1 MSHRAFEDQATEP
14 ELGFRRV
21 RGVLFESIGWG
32 NVEDE
37 LVLEAV
43 EDYYD
48 ETGDAAEGESVGP
61 EAASLELTGS
71 SSDVDGFGLCGV
83 AAGGGEEAEEIW
95 GEGNGRWWGFDRRE
109 EERGGAAE
117 EEVVGVEMG
126 SEAERE
132 TCGGHCL
139 FWGLEV
145 LKGFWSFW
153 EFGKYLWDKQ
163 LT

>member
-1 MSHRAFEDQATEP
+1 MSHRAFEDQATES

-71 SSDVDGFGLCGV
+71 SSDVDGFRLCGV

-95 GEGNGRWWGFDRRE
+95 GEGNGRWGWGFDWRE

-117 EEVVGVEMG
+117 EVVVVVVEMG
-126 SEAERE
+126 SEA
-132 TCGGHCL
+132 
-139 FWGLEV
+139 
-145 LKGFWSFW
+145 
-153 EFGKYLWDKQ
+153 
-163 LT
+163 